1 MEKIKVLIITMTYNR
16 LEMTKK
22 YLGQLKDKAGFKYKH
37 IVVDNGSSDGTP
49 EWLKQNNYDVI
60 PNVKNVGIARA
71 WEQGV
76 DYAINELG
84 FKPDLVGKFDDDCF
98 IETDDILKKMVE
110 FVSKNKNCSV
120 SPIDLNIETA
130 YIPKRVSREDKIGN
144 YRVRVT
150 THTGGMFV
158 LMPIEAYNVIRG
170 VEKDVIRGEV
180 LRINGFKNVYLK
192 DLSVRH
198 QGVGL
203 KRDYKF

>member
-1 MEKIKVLIITMTYNR
+1 MKILIVTMTYNR

-22 YLGQLKDKAGFKYKH
+22 YLGQLKDKAGCKFEH

-49 EWLKQNNYDVI
+49 EWLKQNNYEVI
-60 PNVKNVGIARA
+60 PNVKNLGIARA
-71 WEQGV
+71 WEQAV

-110 FVSKNKNCSV
+110 FVSKNKDCSV
-120 SPIDLNIETA
+120 SPIDLNIDPS
-130 YIPKRVSREDKIGN
+130 YIPKRVNQQNKIGN
-144 YRVRVT
+144 NRVSIT

-170 VEKDVIRGEV
+170 VEKDVNRGRV
-180 LRINGFKNVYLK
+180 LIDNGFKNVYLK
-192 DLSVRH
+192 DLKVRH
-198 QGVGL
+198 LGVDL
-203 KRDYKF
+203 KREYKF